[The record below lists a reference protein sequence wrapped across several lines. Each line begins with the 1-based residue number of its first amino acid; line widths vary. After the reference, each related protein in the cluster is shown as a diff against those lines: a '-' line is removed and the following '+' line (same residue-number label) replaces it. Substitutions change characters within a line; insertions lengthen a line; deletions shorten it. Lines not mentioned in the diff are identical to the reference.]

1 MTTGSD
7 ADYFASERAK
17 MVAHQLRNRG
27 IADQAVLAAM
37 GEIPRERFLPPEQAD
52 VAYEDRAVPLARGQT
67 VSQPYMVAAMTQALA
82 LRPGDR
88 VLEIGTGS
96 GYQTAVLSRIAGE
109 VLTVERIPALAAQA
123 ESVLAAIACSP
134 VRFRVGDGSLGW
146 PEESPFDAILV
157 TAGAPV
163 APASLKEQLSP
174 DGGRL
179 VIPVGP
185 QSLQKLVR
193 FTRTGNEI
201 SAETLMSCRFVPLLG
216 SEGW

>member
-1 MTTGSD
+1 MITGSD
-7 ADYFASERAK
+7 TDFFASGRAK
-17 MVAHQLRNRG
+17 MVAQQLRRRG
-27 IADQAVLAAM
+27 ITDPGVLRAM
-37 GEIPRERFLPPEQAD
+37 GEVPREQFLPPEHAD

-82 LRPGDR
+82 LRPDDR

-96 GYQTAVLSRIAGE
+96 GYQTAVLSRIAGD
-109 VLTVERIPALAAQA
+109 VFTVERIPELAERAQA
-123 ESVLAAIACSP
+123 LLDAIPCAP
-134 VRFRVGDGSLGW
+134 IRFRVGDGSLGW
-146 PEESPFDAILV
+146 PEESPFDAVLV

-163 APASLKEQLSP
+163 APASLKEQLHP

-201 SAETLMSCRFVPLLG
+201 TAETLMSCRFVPLLG